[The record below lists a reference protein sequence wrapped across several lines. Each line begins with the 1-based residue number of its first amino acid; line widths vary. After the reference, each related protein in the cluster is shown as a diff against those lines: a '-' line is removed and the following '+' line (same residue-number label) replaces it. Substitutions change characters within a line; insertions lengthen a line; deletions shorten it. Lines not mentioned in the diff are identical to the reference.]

1 MAATFALDT
10 SCMIAAVC
18 GWHEAHRRAAAAVER
33 RLADGEQM
41 AVAVHAL
48 SEAYAVLTRLP
59 APHRLGPGDAW
70 ELLRTNFVEEAR
82 IVSLSVRHH
91 TALLGRLANNAV
103 GGGRVYDA
111 LIAECAVR
119 SGAGALLTFNARH
132 FDPAPSGLSIIV
144 PA

>member
-59 APHRLGPGDAW
+59 GAD
-70 ELLRTNFVEEAR
+70 
-82 IVSLSVRHH
+82 
-91 TALLGRLANNAV
+91 
-103 GGGRVYDA
+103 
-111 LIAECAVR
+111 CAVNFQHPTSNSR
-119 SGAGALLTFNARH
+119 KESSSSMKAAG
-132 FDPAPSGLSIIV
+132 I
-144 PA
+144 